1 MSLNRFL
8 PLEIR
13 RHQNVQEPEAR
24 KLLNY
29 EFLLCDKS
37 HFNSSICPHPEI
49 GLRMFSMN
57 IFYVNDVLV
66 NEDSEVLIKQE
77 VGFTPES
84 HWLRSLWSFQHT
96 KLLSFLTIILI
107 ISM

>member
-37 HFNSSICPHPEI
+37 HFNSSVCPHPEI

-57 IFYVNDVLV
+57 IFYVNDILV
-66 NEDSEVLIKQE
+66 NEDSEVLSNKKWDLLLNLTGLE
-77 VGFTPES
+77 VCGLSNTPNC
-84 HWLRSLWSFQHT
+84 
-96 KLLSFLTIILI
+96 FLF
-107 ISM
+107 